1 MNNQVL
7 QPQIERSTGFRLR
20 LRLGFMPRLGLSS
33 RAGLRL
39 STVAISIMLLSACG
53 AVMRSEFEPPP
64 IQVPAQ
70 WQHTN
75 VASQVSVDP
84 WWQRFNQPE
93 LNRLVEQ
100 VLSTN
105 NDLTLATLTL
115 QKARLQAGLA
125 RDELYPQLSSNN
137 GASVSKPLDG
147 GSSSDSYQANLSVSY
162 ELDLWGKV
170 SANIDQ
176 AKWVALASLEDRES
190 TAQALVAT
198 TASLYWQIGYL
209 HERIALSEKSIEHS
223 QQTLTLTE
231 RQYASGAVT
240 ELDVLE
246 AQRSL
251 AGQEASHSQLLQ
263 QLVEADNALAM
274 LLNRAP
280 GETLVNISQLPETE
294 VPEIAVGV
302 PADLV
307 GRRPDVKSALYQLQS
322 ALASKDATYASY
334 FPSLSLTGS
343 VGEATSELKELL
355 RNPVGSL
362 GAGLVLPFL
371 QWNQM
376 QINNDIAEVDYQA
389 AIVNYRKTLYS
400 AFEDVD
406 NAISAKQ
413 QYAYQG
419 NKLALQF
426 TAAAKAEAIYES
438 QYRHGAIG
446 LQNWIDAQENRRSAE
461 AALLENRYNQ
471 LTAQATL
478 YQALGGSDIAPSLA
492 ANDEEFN

>member
-1 MNNQVL
+1 MNNRVL
-7 QPQIERSTGFRLR
+7 THQNELSRRVGSTLKFSV
-20 LRLGFMPRLGLSS
+20 M
-33 RAGLRL
+33 
-39 STVAISIMLLSACG
+39 AISIALLSGCG
-53 AVMRSEFEPPP
+53 ALMRSDFEPPAL
-64 IQVPAQ
+64 QVPEL
-70 WQHTN
+70 WQHTQVN
-75 VASQVSVDP
+75 GQVSLDP
-84 WWQRFNQPE
+84 WWQKFNQPE
-93 LNRLVEQ
+93 LNQLISQ
-100 VLSTN
+100 VLSSN

-125 RDELYPQLSSNN
+125 RDDLYPQLSSNN
-137 GASVSKPLDG
+137 TASVNKPLEG
-147 GSSSDSYQANLSVSY
+147 GSSSKAYKANLSVSY
-162 ELDLWGKV
+162 EVDLWGKV

-176 AKWVALASLEDRES
+176 AQWTALASVEDRES
-190 TAQALVAT
+190 TAQSLVAT

-209 HERIALSEKSIEHS
+209 HQRIELSNKSIEHS
-223 QQTLTLTE
+223 RQTLALTQ

-240 ELDVLE
+240 ELNVLE
-246 AQRSL
+246 SQRSL

-263 QLVEADNALAM
+263 QLVEAENALAI

-280 GETLVNISQLPETE
+280 GQVAVEIKQLPDSA
-294 VPEIAVGV
+294 VPEIAVGI

-307 GRRPDVKSALYQLQS
+307 GRRPDVKAALYQLRS
-322 ALASKDATYASY
+322 SLASKDATYASY

-343 VGEATSELKELL
+343 VGESTSELKELL

-376 QINNDIAEVDYQA
+376 QINNDIADIDYQT

-419 NKLALQF
+419 EKLEQQF
-426 TAAAKAEAIYES
+426 SAAAQAEAIYES

-446 LQNWIDAQENRRSAE
+446 IQNWIDAQENRRSAE

-471 LTAQATL
+471 LTAQTTL
-478 YQALGGSDIAPSLA
+478 YQALGGSDIAPPIA
-492 ANDEEFN
+492 DN

>member
-1 MNNQVL
+1 MNNLVL
-7 QPQIERSTGFRLR
+7 THQNELSRRVGSTLK
-20 LRLGFMPRLGLSS
+20 LS
-33 RAGLRL
+33 
-39 STVAISIMLLSACG
+39 VIAISIALLSGCG
-53 AVMRSEFEPPP
+53 ALMRSDFEPPAL
-64 IQVPAQ
+64 QVPEQ
-70 WQHTN
+70 WQHTQVN
-75 VASQVSVDP
+75 GQVSLDP
-84 WWQRFNQPE
+84 WWQKFNQPE
-93 LNRLVEQ
+93 LNQLISQ
-100 VLSTN
+100 VLSSN

-125 RDELYPQLSSNN
+125 RDDLYPQLSSNN
-137 GASVSKPLDG
+137 TASVNKPLEG
-147 GSSSDSYQANLSVSY
+147 GSSSKAFQANLSVSY
-162 ELDLWGKV
+162 EVDLWGKV

-176 AKWVALASLEDRES
+176 AQWTALASLEDRES
-190 TAQALVAT
+190 TAQSLVAT

-209 HERIALSEKSIEHS
+209 HQRIELSNKSIEHS
-223 QQTLTLTE
+223 RQTLALTQ

-240 ELDVLE
+240 ELNVLE
-246 AQRSL
+246 SQRSL
-251 AGQEASHSQLLQ
+251 AGQEASHSQLQQ
-263 QLVEADNALAM
+263 QLVEAENALAI

-280 GETLVNISQLPETE
+280 GQVAVEIKQLPDSA
-294 VPEIAVGV
+294 VPEIGVGI

-307 GRRPDVKSALYQLQS
+307 GRRPDVKAALYQLRS

-343 VGEATSELKELL
+343 VGESTSELKELL

-376 QINNDIAEVDYQA
+376 QINNDIADIDYQS
-389 AIVNYRKTLYS
+389 AIVSYRKTLYS

-419 NKLALQF
+419 EKLEQQF
-426 TAAAKAEAIYES
+426 SAAAQAEAIYES

-446 LQNWIDAQENRRSAE
+446 IQNWIDAQENRRSAE

-478 YQALGGSDIAPSLA
+478 YQALGGSDIAPPITD
-492 ANDEEFN
+492 N

>member
-1 MNNQVL
+1 MNNRVL
-7 QPQIERSTGFRLR
+7 THQNELSRRVGSTLKI
-20 LRLGFMPRLGLSS
+20 S
-33 RAGLRL
+33 
-39 STVAISIMLLSACG
+39 VIAISIALLSGCG
-53 AVMRSEFEPPP
+53 ALMRSDFEPPAL
-64 IQVPAQ
+64 QVPEQ
-70 WQHTN
+70 WQHTQVN
-75 VASQVSVDP
+75 GQVSLDP
-84 WWQRFNQPE
+84 WWQKFNQPE
-93 LNRLVEQ
+93 LNQLISQ
-100 VLSTN
+100 VLSSN

-125 RDELYPQLSSNN
+125 RDDLYPQLSSNN
-137 GASVSKPLDG
+137 TASVNKPLEG
-147 GSSSDSYQANLSVSY
+147 GSSSKAFQANLSVSY
-162 ELDLWGKV
+162 EVDLWGKV

-176 AKWVALASLEDRES
+176 AQWTALASQEDRES
-190 TAQALVAT
+190 TAQSLVAT

-209 HERIALSEKSIEHS
+209 HQRIELSNKSIEHS
-223 QQTLTLTE
+223 RQTLALTQ

-240 ELDVLE
+240 ELNVLE
-246 AQRSL
+246 SQRSL

-263 QLVEADNALAM
+263 QLVEAENALAI

-280 GETLVNISQLPETE
+280 GQVAVEIKQLPDSA
-294 VPEIAVGV
+294 VPEIAVGI

-307 GRRPDVKSALYQLQS
+307 GRRPDVKAALYQLRS
-322 ALASKDATYASY
+322 SLASKDATYASY

-343 VGEATSELKELL
+343 VGESTSELKELL

-376 QINNDIAEVDYQA
+376 QINNDIADIDYQS
-389 AIVNYRKTLYS
+389 AIVSYRKTLYS

-419 NKLALQF
+419 EKLEQQF
-426 TAAAKAEAIYES
+426 SAAAQAEAIYES

-446 LQNWIDAQENRRSAE
+446 IQNWIDAQENRRSAE

-478 YQALGGSDIAPSLA
+478 YQALGGSDIAPPIA
-492 ANDEEFN
+492 DN

>member
-1 MNNQVL
+1 MNNRVL
-7 QPQIERSTGFRLR
+7 THQNELSRRVGSTLK
-20 LRLGFMPRLGLSS
+20 LS
-33 RAGLRL
+33 
-39 STVAISIMLLSACG
+39 VIAISIALLSGCG
-53 AVMRSEFEPPP
+53 ALMRSEFEPPAL
-64 IQVPAQ
+64 QVPEQ
-70 WQHTN
+70 WQHIQVN
-75 VASQVSVDP
+75 GQVSLDP
-84 WWQRFNQPE
+84 WWQKFNQPE
-93 LNRLVEQ
+93 LNQLISQ
-100 VLSTN
+100 VLSSN

-125 RDELYPQLSSNN
+125 RDDLYPQLSSNN
-137 GASVSKPLDG
+137 TASVNKPLEG
-147 GSSSDSYQANLSVSY
+147 GSSSKAFQANLSVSY
-162 ELDLWGKV
+162 EVDLWGKV

-176 AKWVALASLEDRES
+176 AQWTALARLEDRES
-190 TAQALVAT
+190 TAQSLVAT

-209 HERIALSEKSIEHS
+209 HQRIELSNKSIEHS
-223 QQTLTLTE
+223 RQTLALTQ

-240 ELDVLE
+240 ELNVLE
-246 AQRSL
+246 SQRSL
-251 AGQEASHSQLLQ
+251 AGQEASHSQLQQ
-263 QLVEADNALAM
+263 QLAEAENALAI

-280 GETLVNISQLPETE
+280 GQVAVEIKQLPDSA
-294 VPEIAVGV
+294 VPEVGV
-302 PADLV
+302 GIPADLV
-307 GRRPDVKSALYQLQS
+307 GRRPDVKAALYQLRS

-343 VGEATSELKELL
+343 VGESTSELKELL

-376 QINNDIAEVDYQA
+376 QINNDLADIDYQT

-419 NKLALQF
+419 EKLEQQF
-426 TAAAKAEAIYES
+426 SAAAQAEAIYES

-446 LQNWIDAQENRRSAE
+446 IQNWIDAQENRRSAE

-478 YQALGGSDIAPSLA
+478 YQALGGSDIAPPLA
-492 ANDEEFN
+492 DN

>member
-7 QPQIERSTGFRLR
+7 THQNELSRRVGSTLK
-20 LRLGFMPRLGLSS
+20 LS
-33 RAGLRL
+33 
-39 STVAISIMLLSACG
+39 VIAISIALLSGCG
-53 AVMRSEFEPPP
+53 ALMRSDFEPPAL
-64 IQVPAQ
+64 QVPEQ
-70 WQHTN
+70 WQHTQVN
-75 VASQVSVDP
+75 TQVSLDP
-84 WWQRFNQPE
+84 WWQKFNQPE
-93 LNRLVEQ
+93 LNQLISQ
-100 VLSTN
+100 VLSSN

-125 RDELYPQLSSNN
+125 RDDLYPQLSSNN
-137 GASVSKPLDG
+137 TASVNKPLEG
-147 GSSSDSYQANLSVSY
+147 GSSSKAFQANLSVSY
-162 ELDLWGKV
+162 EVDLWGKV

-176 AKWVALASLEDRES
+176 AQWTALASLEDRES
-190 TAQALVAT
+190 TAQSLVAT

-209 HERIALSEKSIEHS
+209 HQRIELSNKSIEHS
-223 QQTLTLTE
+223 RQTLALTQ

-240 ELDVLE
+240 ELNVLE
-246 AQRSL
+246 SQRSL

-263 QLVEADNALAM
+263 QLVEAENALAI

-280 GETLVNISQLPETE
+280 GQVAFEIKQLPDSAI
-294 VPEIAVGV
+294 PEIGVGI

-307 GRRPDVKSALYQLQS
+307 GRRPDVKAALYQLRS

-343 VGEATSELKELL
+343 VGESTSELKELL

-376 QINNDIAEVDYQA
+376 QINNDIADIDYQS
-389 AIVNYRKTLYS
+389 AIVSYRKTLYS

-419 NKLALQF
+419 EKLEQQF
-426 TAAAKAEAIYES
+426 SAAAQAEAIYES

-446 LQNWIDAQENRRSAE
+446 IQNWIDAQENRRSAE

-478 YQALGGSDIAPSLA
+478 YQALGGSDIAPPLA
-492 ANDEEFN
+492 DN

>member
-1 MNNQVL
+1 MNNRVL
-7 QPQIERSTGFRLR
+7 THQNELSRRVGSTLK
-20 LRLGFMPRLGLSS
+20 LSMI
-33 RAGLRL
+33 
-39 STVAISIMLLSACG
+39 AISIALLSGCG
-53 AVMRSEFEPPP
+53 ALMRSDFEPPAL
-64 IQVPAQ
+64 QVPEQ
-70 WQHTN
+70 WQHTQLN
-75 VASQVSVDP
+75 GQVSLDP
-84 WWQRFNQPE
+84 WWQKFNQPE
-93 LNRLVEQ
+93 LNQLISQ
-100 VLSTN
+100 VLSRN

-125 RDELYPQLSSNN
+125 RDDLYPQLSSNN
-137 GASVSKPLDG
+137 TASVNKPLDG
-147 GSSSDSYQANLSVSY
+147 GSSSRAFQANLSVSY
-162 ELDLWGKV
+162 EVDLWGKV

-176 AKWVALASLEDRES
+176 AQWTALASLEDRES
-190 TAQALVAT
+190 TAQSLVAT

-209 HERIALSEKSIEHS
+209 HQRIELSNKSIEHS
-223 QQTLTLTE
+223 RQTLALTQ

-240 ELDVLE
+240 ELNVLE
-246 AQRSL
+246 SQRSL

-263 QLVEADNALAM
+263 QLVEAENALAI

-280 GETLVNISQLPETE
+280 GQVAVEIKQLPDSA
-294 VPEIAVGV
+294 VPEVGV
-302 PADLV
+302 GIPADLV
-307 GRRPDVKSALYQLQS
+307 GRRPDVKAALYQLRS

-343 VGEATSELKELL
+343 VGESTSELKELL

-376 QINNDIAEVDYQA
+376 QINNDIADIDYQS
-389 AIVNYRKTLYS
+389 AIVSYRKTLYS

-419 NKLALQF
+419 EKLELQF
-426 TAAAKAEAIYES
+426 SAAAQAEAIYES

-446 LQNWIDAQENRRSAE
+446 IQNWIDAQENRRSAE

-478 YQALGGSDIAPSLA
+478 YQALGGSDIAPPLA
-492 ANDEEFN
+492 DN

>member
-1 MNNQVL
+1 MNDQVL
-7 QPQIERSTGFRLR
+7 THQNKLNCRV
-20 LRLGFMPRLGLSS
+20 GLSLKVS
-33 RAGLRL
+33 
-39 STVAISIMLLSACG
+39 VIAISIALLSGCG
-53 AVMRSEFEPPP
+53 ALMRSDFEPPAL
-64 IQVPAQ
+64 QVPEQ
-70 WQHTN
+70 WQHTQVN
-75 VASQVSVDP
+75 DPVNGQVSLDP
-84 WWQRFNQPE
+84 WWQKFNQPE
-93 LNRLVEQ
+93 LNQLISQ
-100 VLSTN
+100 VLSSN

-125 RDELYPQLSSNN
+125 RDDLYPQLSSNN
-137 GASVSKPLDG
+137 TASMNKPLEG
-147 GSSSDSYQANLSVSY
+147 GSSSKTFQANLSVSY
-162 ELDLWGKV
+162 EVDLWGKV

-176 AKWVALASLEDRES
+176 AQWTALASLEDRES
-190 TAQALVAT
+190 TAQSLVAT

-209 HERIALSEKSIEHS
+209 HQRIELSNKSIEHS
-223 QQTLTLTE
+223 RQTLALTQ

-240 ELDVLE
+240 ELNVLE
-246 AQRSL
+246 SQRSL

-263 QLVEADNALAM
+263 QLAEAENALAI

-280 GETLVNISQLPETE
+280 GQVAVEIKQLPDSA
-294 VPEIAVGV
+294 VPEVGV
-302 PADLV
+302 GIPADLV
-307 GRRPDVKSALYQLQS
+307 GRRPDVKAALYQLRS

-343 VGEATSELKELL
+343 VGESTSELKELL

-376 QINNDIAEVDYQA
+376 QINNDLADIDYQT

-419 NKLALQF
+419 EKLEQQF
-426 TAAAKAEAIYES
+426 SAAAQAEAIYES

-446 LQNWIDAQENRRSAE
+446 IQNWIDAQENRRSAE

-478 YQALGGSDIAPSLA
+478 YQALGGSDIAPSLTD
-492 ANDEEFN
+492 N

>member
-1 MNNQVL
+1 MNNRVL
-7 QPQIERSTGFRLR
+7 THQNELSRRVGSTLK
-20 LRLGFMPRLGLSS
+20 LS
-33 RAGLRL
+33 
-39 STVAISIMLLSACG
+39 VIAISIALLSGCG
-53 AVMRSEFEPPP
+53 ALMRSDFEPPAL
-64 IQVPAQ
+64 QVPEQ
-70 WQHTN
+70 WQHTQVN
-75 VASQVSVDP
+75 DSVNGQVSLDP
-84 WWQRFNQPE
+84 WWQKFNQPE
-93 LNRLVEQ
+93 LNQLISQ
-100 VLSTN
+100 VLSSN

-125 RDELYPQLSSNN
+125 RDDLYPQLSSNN
-137 GASVSKPLDG
+137 TASVNKPLEG
-147 GSSSDSYQANLSVSY
+147 GSSSKAFQANLSVSY
-162 ELDLWGKV
+162 EVDLWGKV

-176 AKWVALASLEDRES
+176 AQWTALASLEDRES
-190 TAQALVAT
+190 TAQSLVAT

-209 HERIALSEKSIEHS
+209 HQRIELSNKSIEHS
-223 QQTLTLTE
+223 RQTLALTQ

-240 ELDVLE
+240 ELNVLE
-246 AQRSL
+246 SQRSL

-263 QLVEADNALAM
+263 QLVEAENALAI

-280 GETLVNISQLPETE
+280 GQVAVEIKQLPDSA
-294 VPEIAVGV
+294 VPEIGVGI

-307 GRRPDVKSALYQLQS
+307 GRRPDVKAALYQLRS
-322 ALASKDATYASY
+322 ALASKDTTYASY

-343 VGEATSELKELL
+343 VGESTSELKELL

-376 QINNDIAEVDYQA
+376 QINNDIANIDYQS
-389 AIVNYRKTLYS
+389 AIVSYRKTLYS

-419 NKLALQF
+419 EKLEQQF
-426 TAAAKAEAIYES
+426 SAAAQAEAIYES

-446 LQNWIDAQENRRSAE
+446 IQNWIDAQENRRSAE

-478 YQALGGSDIAPSLA
+478 YQALGGSDIAPPIA
-492 ANDEEFN
+492 DN

>member
-1 MNNQVL
+1 MNNRVL
-7 QPQIERSTGFRLR
+7 THQNELSRRVGSTLKF
-20 LRLGFMPRLGLSS
+20 SVI
-33 RAGLRL
+33 A
-39 STVAISIMLLSACG
+39 TSIALLSGCG
-53 AVMRSEFEPPP
+53 ALMRSDFEPPAL
-64 IQVPAQ
+64 QVPEQ
-70 WQHTN
+70 WQHTQVN
-75 VASQVSVDP
+75 GQVSLDP
-84 WWQRFNQPE
+84 WWHKFNQPE
-93 LNRLVEQ
+93 LNQLISQ
-100 VLSTN
+100 VLSSN

-125 RDELYPQLSSNN
+125 WDDLYPQLSSNN
-137 GASVSKPLDG
+137 TASMNKPLEG
-147 GSSSDSYQANLSVSY
+147 GSSSKTFQANLSVSY
-162 ELDLWGKV
+162 EVDLWGKV

-176 AKWVALASLEDRES
+176 AQWTALASLEDRES
-190 TAQALVAT
+190 TAQSLVAT

-209 HERIALSEKSIEHS
+209 NQRIELSNKSIEHS
-223 QQTLTLTE
+223 RQTLALTQ

-240 ELDVLE
+240 ELNVLE
-246 AQRSL
+246 SQRSL

-263 QLVEADNALAM
+263 QLAEAENALAI

-280 GETLVNISQLPETE
+280 GQVAVEIKQLPDGA
-294 VPEIAVGV
+294 VPEVGV
-302 PADLV
+302 GIPAELV
-307 GRRPDVKSALYQLQS
+307 GRRPDVKAALYQLRS

-343 VGEATSELKELL
+343 VGESTSELKELL

-376 QINNDIAEVDYQA
+376 QINNDLADIDYQT

-419 NKLALQF
+419 EKLEQQF
-426 TAAAKAEAIYES
+426 SAAAQAEAIYES

-446 LQNWIDAQENRRSAE
+446 IQNWIDAQENRRSAE

-478 YQALGGSDIAPSLA
+478 YQALGGSDIAPPLA
-492 ANDEEFN
+492 DN

>member
-1 MNNQVL
+1 MNNKVL
-7 QPQIERSTGFRLR
+7 THQNKLR
-20 LRLGFMPRLGLSS
+20 TLKFS
-33 RAGLRL
+33 
-39 STVAISIMLLSACG
+39 VIAISIALLSGCG
-53 AVMRSEFEPPP
+53 ALMRSDFEPPAL
-64 IQVPAQ
+64 QVPEQ
-70 WQHTN
+70 WQHTQVN
-75 VASQVSVDP
+75 GQVSLDP
-84 WWQRFNQPE
+84 WWQKFNQPE
-93 LNRLVEQ
+93 LNQLISQ
-100 VLSTN
+100 VLSSN

-125 RDELYPQLSSNN
+125 RDDLYPQLSSNN
-137 GASVSKPLDG
+137 TASVNKPLEG
-147 GSSSDSYQANLSVSY
+147 GSSSKTFQANLSVSY
-162 ELDLWGKV
+162 EVDLWGKV

-176 AKWVALASLEDRES
+176 AQWTALASLEDRES
-190 TAQALVAT
+190 TAQSLVAT

-209 HERIALSEKSIEHS
+209 HQRIELSNKSIEHS
-223 QQTLTLTE
+223 RQTLALTQ

-240 ELDVLE
+240 ELNVLE
-246 AQRSL
+246 SQRSL

-263 QLVEADNALAM
+263 QLAEAENALAI

-280 GETLVNISQLPETE
+280 GQVAVEIKQLPDGA
-294 VPEIAVGV
+294 VPEVGV
-302 PADLV
+302 GIPAELV
-307 GRRPDVKSALYQLQS
+307 GRRPDVKAALYQLRS

-343 VGEATSELKELL
+343 VGESTSELKELL

-371 QWNQM
+371 QWNQI
-376 QINNDIAEVDYQA
+376 QINNDLADIDYQT

-419 NKLALQF
+419 EKLELQF
-426 TAAAKAEAIYES
+426 SAAAQAEAIYES

-446 LQNWIDAQENRRSAE
+446 IQNWIDAQENRRSAE

-478 YQALGGSDIAPSLA
+478 YQALGGSDIAPPLA
-492 ANDEEFN
+492 DN

>member
-1 MNNQVL
+1 MNNRVL
-7 QPQIERSTGFRLR
+7 THQNELSRRVGSTLK
-20 LRLGFMPRLGLSS
+20 LS
-33 RAGLRL
+33 
-39 STVAISIMLLSACG
+39 VIAISIALLSGCG
-53 AVMRSEFEPPP
+53 LLMRSDFEPPAL
-64 IQVPAQ
+64 QVPEQ
-70 WQHTN
+70 WQHTQLN
-75 VASQVSVDP
+75 GQVSLDP
-84 WWQRFNQPE
+84 WWQKFNQPE
-93 LNRLVEQ
+93 LDQLISQ
-100 VLSTN
+100 VLSSN

-125 RDELYPQLSSNN
+125 RDDLYPQLSSNN
-137 GASVSKPLDG
+137 TASVNKPLDG
-147 GSSSDSYQANLSVSY
+147 GSSSKAFQANLSVSY
-162 ELDLWGKV
+162 EVDLWGKV

-176 AKWVALASLEDRES
+176 AQWTALASLEDRES
-190 TAQALVAT
+190 TAQSLVAT

-209 HERIALSEKSIEHS
+209 HQRIELSNKSIEHS
-223 QQTLTLTE
+223 RQTLALTQ

-240 ELDVLE
+240 ELNVLE
-246 AQRSL
+246 SQRSL

-263 QLVEADNALAM
+263 QLVEAENALAI

-280 GETLVNISQLPETE
+280 GQVAVEIKQLPDSA
-294 VPEIAVGV
+294 VPEVGV
-302 PADLV
+302 GIPADLV
-307 GRRPDVKSALYQLQS
+307 GRRPDVKAALYQLRS

-343 VGEATSELKELL
+343 VGESTSELKELL

-376 QINNDIAEVDYQA
+376 QINNDIADIDYQS
-389 AIVNYRKTLYS
+389 AIVSYRKTLYS

-419 NKLALQF
+419 EKLEVQF
-426 TAAAKAEAIYES
+426 SAAAQAEAIYES

-446 LQNWIDAQENRRSAE
+446 IQNWIDAQENRRSAE

-478 YQALGGSDIAPSLA
+478 YQALGGSDIAPPLA
-492 ANDEEFN
+492 DN

>member
-7 QPQIERSTGFRLR
+7 THQNELGRRVCSTLK
-20 LRLGFMPRLGLSS
+20 LS
-33 RAGLRL
+33 
-39 STVAISIMLLSACG
+39 VIAIGIALLSGCG
-53 AVMRSEFEPPP
+53 ALMRSDFEPPAL
-64 IQVPAQ
+64 QVPEQ
-70 WQHTN
+70 WQHTQVN
-75 VASQVSVDP
+75 GQVSLDP
-84 WWQRFNQPE
+84 WWQKFNQPE
-93 LNRLVEQ
+93 LNQLISQ
-100 VLSTN
+100 VLSSN

-115 QKARLQAGLA
+115 QKARLQAGLV
-125 RDELYPQLSSNN
+125 RDDLYPQLSSNN
-137 GASVSKPLDG
+137 TASVNKPLEG
-147 GSSSDSYQANLSVSY
+147 GSSSKAFQANLSVSY
-162 ELDLWGKV
+162 EVDLWGKV

-176 AKWVALASLEDRES
+176 AQWTALASQEDRES
-190 TAQALVAT
+190 TAQSLVAT

-209 HERIALSEKSIEHS
+209 HQRIELSNKSIEHS
-223 QQTLTLTE
+223 RQTLALTQ

-240 ELDVLE
+240 ELNVLE
-246 AQRSL
+246 SQRSL

-263 QLVEADNALAM
+263 QLVEAENALAI

-280 GETLVNISQLPETE
+280 GQVAVEIKQLPDSA
-294 VPEIAVGV
+294 VPEIGVGI
-302 PADLV
+302 PAGLV
-307 GRRPDVKSALYQLQS
+307 GRRPDVKAALYQLRS

-343 VGEATSELKELL
+343 VGESTSELKELL

-376 QINNDIAEVDYQA
+376 QINNDIADIDYQS
-389 AIVNYRKTLYS
+389 AIVSYRKTLYS

-413 QYAYQG
+413 QYTYQG
-419 NKLALQF
+419 EKLEQQF
-426 TAAAKAEAIYES
+426 SAAAQAEAIYES

-446 LQNWIDAQENRRSAE
+446 IQNWIDAQENRRSAE

-478 YQALGGSDIAPSLA
+478 YQALGGSDIAPPLA
-492 ANDEEFN
+492 DN

>member
-1 MNNQVL
+1 MNNRVL
-7 QPQIERSTGFRLR
+7 THQNEVSRRVGSTLK
-20 LRLGFMPRLGLSS
+20 LS
-33 RAGLRL
+33 
-39 STVAISIMLLSACG
+39 VIAISIALLSGCG
-53 AVMRSEFEPPP
+53 ALMRSDFEPPAL
-64 IQVPAQ
+64 QVPEQ
-70 WQHTN
+70 WQHTQVN
-75 VASQVSVDP
+75 GQVSLDP
-84 WWQRFNQPE
+84 WWQKFNQPE
-93 LNRLVEQ
+93 LNQLISQ
-100 VLSTN
+100 VLSSN

-125 RDELYPQLSSNN
+125 RDDLYPQLSSNN
-137 GASVSKPLDG
+137 TASVNKPLDG
-147 GSSSDSYQANLSVSY
+147 GSSSKAFQAILSVSY
-162 ELDLWGKV
+162 EVDLWGKV

-176 AKWVALASLEDRES
+176 AQWTTLASLEDRES
-190 TAQALVAT
+190 TAQSLVAT

-209 HERIALSEKSIEHS
+209 HQRIELSNKSIEHS
-223 QQTLTLTE
+223 RQTLALTQ

-240 ELDVLE
+240 ELNVLE
-246 AQRSL
+246 SQRSL

-263 QLVEADNALAM
+263 QLVEAENALAI

-280 GETLVNISQLPETE
+280 GQVAVEIKQLPDSA
-294 VPEIAVGV
+294 VPEIGVGI

-307 GRRPDVKSALYQLQS
+307 GRRPDVKAALYQLRS

-343 VGEATSELKELL
+343 VGESTSELKELL

-376 QINNDIAEVDYQA
+376 QINNDIADIDYQS
-389 AIVNYRKTLYS
+389 AIVSYRKTLYS

-419 NKLALQF
+419 EKLEQQF
-426 TAAAKAEAIYES
+426 SAAAQAEAIYES

-446 LQNWIDAQENRRSAE
+446 IQNWIDAQENRRSAE

-478 YQALGGSDIAPSLA
+478 YQALGGSDIAPPLA
-492 ANDEEFN
+492 NN

>member
-1 MNNQVL
+1 MNNKVL
-7 QPQIERSTGFRLR
+7 THQNKLTTLK
-20 LRLGFMPRLGLSS
+20 LS
-33 RAGLRL
+33 
-39 STVAISIMLLSACG
+39 VIAISIALLSGCG
-53 AVMRSEFEPPP
+53 ALMRSDFEPPAL
-64 IQVPAQ
+64 QVPEQ
-70 WQHTN
+70 WQHTQVN
-75 VASQVSVDP
+75 GQVSLDP
-84 WWQRFNQPE
+84 WWQKFNQPE
-93 LNRLVEQ
+93 LNQLISQ
-100 VLSTN
+100 VLSSN

-125 RDELYPQLSSNN
+125 RDDLYPQLSSNN
-137 GASVSKPLDG
+137 TASMNKPLEG
-147 GSSSDSYQANLSVSY
+147 GSSSKTFQANLSVSY
-162 ELDLWGKV
+162 EVDLWGKV

-176 AKWVALASLEDRES
+176 AQWTALASLEDRES
-190 TAQALVAT
+190 TAQSLVAT

-209 HERIALSEKSIEHS
+209 HQRIELSNKSIEHS
-223 QQTLTLTE
+223 RQTLALTQ

-240 ELDVLE
+240 ELNVLE
-246 AQRSL
+246 SQRSL

-263 QLVEADNALAM
+263 QLAEAENALTI

-280 GETLVNISQLPETE
+280 GQVAVEIKQLPDGA
-294 VPEIAVGV
+294 VPEVGV
-302 PADLV
+302 GIPAELV
-307 GRRPDVKSALYQLQS
+307 GRRPDVKAALYQLRS

-343 VGEATSELKELL
+343 VGESTSELKELL

-376 QINNDIAEVDYQA
+376 QINNDLADIDYQT

-419 NKLALQF
+419 EKLELQF
-426 TAAAKAEAIYES
+426 SAAAQAEAIYES

-446 LQNWIDAQENRRSAE
+446 IQNWIDAQENRRSAE

-478 YQALGGSDIAPSLA
+478 YQALGGSDIAPPLA
-492 ANDEEFN
+492 DN

>member
-1 MNNQVL
+1 MNNRVL
-7 QPQIERSTGFRLR
+7 THQNEVSRRVGSTLK
-20 LRLGFMPRLGLSS
+20 LS
-33 RAGLRL
+33 
-39 STVAISIMLLSACG
+39 VIAISIALLSGCG
-53 AVMRSEFEPPP
+53 ALMRSDFEPPAL
-64 IQVPAQ
+64 QVPEQ
-70 WQHTN
+70 WQHTQVN
-75 VASQVSVDP
+75 GQVSLDP
-84 WWQRFNQPE
+84 WWQKFNQPE
-93 LNRLVEQ
+93 LNQLISQ
-100 VLSTN
+100 VLSSN

-125 RDELYPQLSSNN
+125 RDDLYPQLSSNN
-137 GASVSKPLDG
+137 TASVNKPLDG
-147 GSSSDSYQANLSVSY
+147 GSSSKAFQANLSVSY
-162 ELDLWGKV
+162 EVDLWGKV

-176 AKWVALASLEDRES
+176 AQWTALASLEDRES
-190 TAQALVAT
+190 TAQSLVAT

-209 HERIALSEKSIEHS
+209 HQRIELSNKSIEHS
-223 QQTLTLTE
+223 RQTLALTQ

-240 ELDVLE
+240 ELNVLE
-246 AQRSL
+246 SQRSL

-263 QLVEADNALAM
+263 QLVEADNALAI

-280 GETLVNISQLPETE
+280 GQVAVEIKQLPDSA
-294 VPEIAVGV
+294 VPEVGV
-302 PADLV
+302 GIPADLV
-307 GRRPDVKSALYQLQS
+307 GRRPDVKAALYQLRS

-343 VGEATSELKELL
+343 VGESTSELKELL

-376 QINNDIAEVDYQA
+376 QINNDLADIDYQT

-419 NKLALQF
+419 EKLEQQF
-426 TAAAKAEAIYES
+426 SAAAQAEAIYES

-446 LQNWIDAQENRRSAE
+446 IQNWIDAQENRRSAE

-471 LTAQATL
+471 LTAQAIL
-478 YQALGGSDIAPSLA
+478 YQALGGSDIAPPLA
-492 ANDEEFN
+492 DN

>member
-1 MNNQVL
+1 MNDQVL
-7 QPQIERSTGFRLR
+7 THQNKLNCRV
-20 LRLGFMPRLGLSS
+20 GLSLKVS
-33 RAGLRL
+33 
-39 STVAISIMLLSACG
+39 VIVISIALLSGCG
-53 AVMRSEFEPPP
+53 ALMRSDFEPPAL
-64 IQVPAQ
+64 QVPEQ
-70 WQHTN
+70 WQHTQVN
-75 VASQVSVDP
+75 DPVNGQVSLDP
-84 WWQRFNQPE
+84 WWQKFNQPE
-93 LNRLVEQ
+93 LNQLISQ
-100 VLSTN
+100 VLSSN
-105 NDLTLATLTL
+105 NDLTIATLTL

-125 RDELYPQLSSNN
+125 RDDLYPQLSSNN
-137 GASVSKPLDG
+137 TASVNKPLEG
-147 GSSSDSYQANLSVSY
+147 GSSSKAFKANLSVSY
-162 ELDLWGKV
+162 EVDLWGKV

-176 AKWVALASLEDRES
+176 AQWTALASLEDRES
-190 TAQALVAT
+190 TAQSLVAT
-198 TASLYWQIGYL
+198 TASLYWRIGYL
-209 HERIALSEKSIEHS
+209 HQRIELSNKSIEHS
-223 QQTLTLTE
+223 RQTLALTQ

-240 ELDVLE
+240 ELNVLE
-246 AQRSL
+246 SQRSL

-263 QLVEADNALAM
+263 QLVEAENALAI

-280 GETLVNISQLPETE
+280 GQVAVEIKQLPDSA
-294 VPEIAVGV
+294 VPEIGVGI

-307 GRRPDVKSALYQLQS
+307 GRRPDVKAALYQLRS

-343 VGEATSELKELL
+343 VGESTSELKELL
-355 RNPVGSL
+355 RNPMGSL

-376 QINNDIAEVDYQA
+376 QINNDLADIDYQT

-419 NKLALQF
+419 EKLEQQF
-426 TAAAKAEAIYES
+426 SAAAQAEAIYES

-446 LQNWIDAQENRRSAE
+446 IQNWIDAQENRRSAE

-471 LTAQATL
+471 LITQATL
-478 YQALGGSDIAPSLA
+478 YQALGGSDIAPPLTENSPSI
-492 ANDEEFN
+492 

>member
-7 QPQIERSTGFRLR
+7 THQNELGRRVCSTLK
-20 LRLGFMPRLGLSS
+20 LS
-33 RAGLRL
+33 
-39 STVAISIMLLSACG
+39 VIAISIALLSGCG
-53 AVMRSEFEPPP
+53 ALMRSDFEPPAL
-64 IQVPAQ
+64 QVPEQ
-70 WQHTN
+70 WQHTQVN
-75 VASQVSVDP
+75 GQVSLDP
-84 WWQRFNQPE
+84 WWQKFNQPE
-93 LNRLVEQ
+93 LNQLISQ
-100 VLSTN
+100 VLSSN

-125 RDELYPQLSSNN
+125 RDDLYPQLSSNN
-137 GASVSKPLDG
+137 TASVNKPLEG
-147 GSSSDSYQANLSVSY
+147 GSSSKAFQANLSVSY
-162 ELDLWGKV
+162 EVDLWGKV

-176 AKWVALASLEDRES
+176 AQWTALASLEDRES
-190 TAQALVAT
+190 TAQSLVAT

-209 HERIALSEKSIEHS
+209 HQRIELSNKSIEHS
-223 QQTLTLTE
+223 RQTLALTQ

-240 ELDVLE
+240 ELNVLE
-246 AQRSL
+246 SQRSL

-263 QLVEADNALAM
+263 QLVEAENALAI
-274 LLNRAP
+274 LLNHAP
-280 GETLVNISQLPETE
+280 GQVAVEIKQLPDSA
-294 VPEIAVGV
+294 VPEIGVGI

-307 GRRPDVKSALYQLQS
+307 GRRPDVKAALYQLRS
-322 ALASKDATYASY
+322 SLASKDATYASY

-343 VGEATSELKELL
+343 VGESTSELKELL

-376 QINNDIAEVDYQA
+376 QINNDIADIDYQS
-389 AIVNYRKTLYS
+389 AIVSYRKTLYS

-419 NKLALQF
+419 EKLEQQF
-426 TAAAKAEAIYES
+426 SAAAQAEAIYES

-446 LQNWIDAQENRRSAE
+446 IQNWIDAQENRRSAE

-478 YQALGGSDIAPSLA
+478 YQALGGSDIAPPLA
-492 ANDEEFN
+492 DN

>member
-1 MNNQVL
+1 MNNRVL
-7 QPQIERSTGFRLR
+7 THQNELSRRVCSTLK
-20 LRLGFMPRLGLSS
+20 LS
-33 RAGLRL
+33 
-39 STVAISIMLLSACG
+39 VIAISIALLSGCG
-53 AVMRSEFEPPP
+53 ALMRSDFEPPAL
-64 IQVPAQ
+64 QVPEQ
-70 WQHTN
+70 WQHTQVN
-75 VASQVSVDP
+75 GQVSLDP
-84 WWQRFNQPE
+84 WWQKFNQPE
-93 LNRLVEQ
+93 LNQLIGQ
-100 VLSTN
+100 VLSSN

-125 RDELYPQLSSNN
+125 RDDLYPQLSSNN
-137 GASVSKPLDG
+137 TASVNKPLDG
-147 GSSSDSYQANLSVSY
+147 GSSSKAFQANLSVSY
-162 ELDLWGKV
+162 EVDLWGKV

-176 AKWVALASLEDRES
+176 AQWTALASLEDRES
-190 TAQALVAT
+190 TAQSLVAT

-209 HERIALSEKSIEHS
+209 HQRIELSNKSIEHS
-223 QQTLTLTE
+223 RQTLALTQ

-240 ELDVLE
+240 ELNVLE
-246 AQRSL
+246 SQRSL

-263 QLVEADNALAM
+263 QLVEAENALAI

-280 GETLVNISQLPETE
+280 GQVAFEIKQLPDSAI
-294 VPEIAVGV
+294 PEIGVGI

-307 GRRPDVKSALYQLQS
+307 GRRPDVKAALYQLRS

-343 VGEATSELKELL
+343 VGESTSELKELL

-376 QINNDIAEVDYQA
+376 QINNDIADIDYQS
-389 AIVNYRKTLYS
+389 AIVSYRKTLYS

-419 NKLALQF
+419 EKLEQQF
-426 TAAAKAEAIYES
+426 SAAAQAEAIYES

-446 LQNWIDAQENRRSAE
+446 IQNWIDAQENRRSAE

-478 YQALGGSDIAPSLA
+478 YQALGGSDIAPPITD
-492 ANDEEFN
+492 N

>member
-1 MNNQVL
+1 MNNRVL
-7 QPQIERSTGFRLR
+7 THQNEVSRRVGSTLK
-20 LRLGFMPRLGLSS
+20 LSMI
-33 RAGLRL
+33 
-39 STVAISIMLLSACG
+39 AISIALLSGCG
-53 AVMRSEFEPPP
+53 ALMRSDFEPPAL
-64 IQVPAQ
+64 QVPEQ
-70 WQHTN
+70 WQHTQVN
-75 VASQVSVDP
+75 GQVSLDP
-84 WWQRFNQPE
+84 WWQKFNQPE
-93 LNRLVEQ
+93 LDQLISQ
-100 VLSTN
+100 VLSSN

-125 RDELYPQLSSNN
+125 RDDLYPQLSSNN
-137 GASVSKPLDG
+137 TASVNKPLEG
-147 GSSSDSYQANLSVSY
+147 GSSSKAFQANLSVSY
-162 ELDLWGKV
+162 EVDLWGKV

-176 AKWVALASLEDRES
+176 AQWTALASLEDRES
-190 TAQALVAT
+190 TAQSLVAT

-209 HERIALSEKSIEHS
+209 HQRIELSNKSIEHS
-223 QQTLTLTE
+223 RQTLALTQ

-240 ELDVLE
+240 ELNVLE
-246 AQRSL
+246 SQRSL

-263 QLVEADNALAM
+263 QLVEAENALAI

-280 GETLVNISQLPETE
+280 GQVAVEIKQLPDSA
-294 VPEIAVGV
+294 VPEVGV
-302 PADLV
+302 GIPADLV
-307 GRRPDVKSALYQLQS
+307 GRRPDVKAALYQLRS

-343 VGEATSELKELL
+343 VGESTSELKELL

-376 QINNDIAEVDYQA
+376 QINNDIADIDYQS
-389 AIVNYRKTLYS
+389 AIVSYRKTLYS

-419 NKLALQF
+419 EKLELQF
-426 TAAAKAEAIYES
+426 SAAAQAEAIYES

-446 LQNWIDAQENRRSAE
+446 IQNWIDAQENRRSAE

-478 YQALGGSDIAPSLA
+478 YQALGGGDIAPPLA
-492 ANDEEFN
+492 DN

>member
-1 MNNQVL
+1 MNNRVL
-7 QPQIERSTGFRLR
+7 THQNELSRRVGSTLKV
-20 LRLGFMPRLGLSS
+20 S
-33 RAGLRL
+33 
-39 STVAISIMLLSACG
+39 VIAISIALLSGCG
-53 AVMRSEFEPPP
+53 ALMRSDFEPPAL
-64 IQVPAQ
+64 QVPEQ
-70 WQHTN
+70 WQHTQVN
-75 VASQVSVDP
+75 DPVNGQVSLDP
-84 WWQRFNQPE
+84 WWQKFNQPE
-93 LNRLVEQ
+93 LNQLISQ
-100 VLSTN
+100 VLSSN

-125 RDELYPQLSSNN
+125 RDDLYPQLSSNN
-137 GASVSKPLDG
+137 TASVNKPLDG
-147 GSSSDSYQANLSVSY
+147 GSSSKAFQANLSVSY
-162 ELDLWGKV
+162 EVDLWGKV

-176 AKWVALASLEDRES
+176 TQWTALASLEDRES
-190 TAQALVAT
+190 TAQSLVAT

-209 HERIALSEKSIEHS
+209 HQRIELSNKSIEHS
-223 QQTLTLTE
+223 RQTLALTQ

-240 ELDVLE
+240 ELNVLE
-246 AQRSL
+246 SQRSL

-263 QLVEADNALAM
+263 QLVEAENALAI
-274 LLNRAP
+274 LLNRVP
-280 GETLVNISQLPETE
+280 GQVAVEIKQLPDSA
-294 VPEIAVGV
+294 VPEIGVGI

-307 GRRPDVKSALYQLQS
+307 GRRPDVKAALYQLRS

-343 VGEATSELKELL
+343 VGESTSELKELL
-355 RNPVGSL
+355 RNPMGSL

-376 QINNDIAEVDYQA
+376 QINNDIADIDYQS
-389 AIVNYRKTLYS
+389 AIVSYRKTLYS

-419 NKLALQF
+419 EKLEQQF
-426 TAAAKAEAIYES
+426 SAAAQAEAIYES

-446 LQNWIDAQENRRSAE
+446 IQNWIDAQENRRSAE

-478 YQALGGSDIAPSLA
+478 YQALGGSDIAPPIA
-492 ANDEEFN
+492 DN

>member
-1 MNNQVL
+1 MNNRVL
-7 QPQIERSTGFRLR
+7 THQNEVSRRVGSTLK
-20 LRLGFMPRLGLSS
+20 LS
-33 RAGLRL
+33 
-39 STVAISIMLLSACG
+39 VIAISIALLSGCG
-53 AVMRSEFEPPP
+53 ALMRSDFEPPAL
-64 IQVPAQ
+64 QVPEQ
-70 WQHTN
+70 WQHTQVN
-75 VASQVSVDP
+75 GQVSLDP
-84 WWQRFNQPE
+84 WWQKFNQPE
-93 LNRLVEQ
+93 LNQLISQ
-100 VLSTN
+100 VLSSN

-125 RDELYPQLSSNN
+125 RDDLYPQLSSNN
-137 GASVSKPLDG
+137 TASVNKPLEG
-147 GSSSDSYQANLSVSY
+147 GSSSKAFQANLSVSY
-162 ELDLWGKV
+162 EVDLWGKV

-176 AKWVALASLEDRES
+176 AQWTALASLEDRES
-190 TAQALVAT
+190 TAQSLVAT

-209 HERIALSEKSIEHS
+209 HQRIELSNKSIEHS
-223 QQTLTLTE
+223 RQTLALTQ

-240 ELDVLE
+240 ELNVLE
-246 AQRSL
+246 SQRSL

-263 QLVEADNALAM
+263 QLVEAENALAI

-280 GETLVNISQLPETE
+280 GQVAVEIKQLPDSA
-294 VPEIAVGV
+294 VPEVGV
-302 PADLV
+302 GIPADLV
-307 GRRPDVKSALYQLQS
+307 GRRPDVKAALYQLRS

-343 VGEATSELKELL
+343 VGESTSELKELL

-376 QINNDIAEVDYQA
+376 QINNDIADIDYQS
-389 AIVNYRKTLYS
+389 AIVSYRKTLYS

-419 NKLALQF
+419 EKLELQF
-426 TAAAKAEAIYES
+426 SAAAQAEAIYES

-446 LQNWIDAQENRRSAE
+446 IQNWIDAQENRRSAE

-478 YQALGGSDIAPSLA
+478 YQALGGGDIAPPLA
-492 ANDEEFN
+492 DN

>member
-1 MNNQVL
+1 MNDQVL
-7 QPQIERSTGFRLR
+7 THQNKLTTLK
-20 LRLGFMPRLGLSS
+20 LS
-33 RAGLRL
+33 
-39 STVAISIMLLSACG
+39 VIAISIALLSGCG
-53 AVMRSEFEPPP
+53 ALMRSDFDPPAL
-64 IQVPAQ
+64 QVPEQ
-70 WQHTN
+70 WQHTQVN
-75 VASQVSVDP
+75 GQVSLDP
-84 WWQRFNQPE
+84 WWQKFNQPE
-93 LNRLVEQ
+93 LNQLISQ
-100 VLSTN
+100 VLSSN

-125 RDELYPQLSSNN
+125 RDDLYPQLSSNN
-137 GASVSKPLDG
+137 TASVNKPLEG
-147 GSSSDSYQANLSVSY
+147 GSSSRAFQANLSVSY
-162 ELDLWGKV
+162 EVDLWGKV

-176 AKWVALASLEDRES
+176 AQWTALASLEDRES
-190 TAQALVAT
+190 TAQSLVAT

-209 HERIALSEKSIEHS
+209 HQRIELSNKSIEHS
-223 QQTLTLTE
+223 RQTLALTQ

-240 ELDVLE
+240 ELNVLE
-246 AQRSL
+246 SQRSL

-263 QLVEADNALAM
+263 QLAEAENALAI

-280 GETLVNISQLPETE
+280 GQVAVEIKQLPDSA
-294 VPEIAVGV
+294 VPEVGV
-302 PADLV
+302 GIPADLV
-307 GRRPDVKSALYQLQS
+307 GRRPDVKAALYQLRS

-343 VGEATSELKELL
+343 VGESTSELKELL

-376 QINNDIAEVDYQA
+376 QINNDLADIDYQT

-419 NKLALQF
+419 EKLEQQF
-426 TAAAKAEAIYES
+426 SAAQAEAIYES

-446 LQNWIDAQENRRSAE
+446 IQNWIDAQENRRSAE

-478 YQALGGSDIAPSLA
+478 YQALGGSDIAPPLA
-492 ANDEEFN
+492 DN

>member
-1 MNNQVL
+1 MNNKVL
-7 QPQIERSTGFRLR
+7 THQNKLR
-20 LRLGFMPRLGLSS
+20 TLKFS
-33 RAGLRL
+33 
-39 STVAISIMLLSACG
+39 VIAISIALLSGCG
-53 AVMRSEFEPPP
+53 ALMRSDFEPPAL
-64 IQVPAQ
+64 QVPEQ
-70 WQHTN
+70 WLHTQVN
-75 VASQVSVDP
+75 GQVSLDP
-84 WWQRFNQPE
+84 WWQKFNQPE
-93 LNRLVEQ
+93 LNQLISQ
-100 VLSTN
+100 VLSSN

-125 RDELYPQLSSNN
+125 RDDLYPQLSSNN
-137 GASVSKPLDG
+137 TASMNKPLEG
-147 GSSSDSYQANLSVSY
+147 GSSSKTFQANLSVSY
-162 ELDLWGKV
+162 EVDLWGKV

-176 AKWVALASLEDRES
+176 AQWTALASLEDRES
-190 TAQALVAT
+190 TAQSLVAT

-209 HERIALSEKSIEHS
+209 HQRIELSNKSIEHS
-223 QQTLTLTE
+223 RQTLALTQ

-240 ELDVLE
+240 ELNVLE
-246 AQRSL
+246 SQRSL

-263 QLVEADNALAM
+263 QLAEAENALAI

-280 GETLVNISQLPETE
+280 GQVAVEIKQLPDSA
-294 VPEIAVGV
+294 VPEVGV
-302 PADLV
+302 GIPADLV
-307 GRRPDVKSALYQLQS
+307 GRRPDVKAALYQLRS

-343 VGEATSELKELL
+343 VGESTSELKELL

-376 QINNDIAEVDYQA
+376 QINNDLADIDYQT

-419 NKLALQF
+419 EKLELQF
-426 TAAAKAEAIYES
+426 SAAAQAEAIYES

-446 LQNWIDAQENRRSAE
+446 IQNWIDAQENRRSAE

-478 YQALGGSDIAPSLA
+478 YQALGGSDIAPPLA
-492 ANDEEFN
+492 DN

>member
-1 MNNQVL
+1 MNDQVL
-7 QPQIERSTGFRLR
+7 THQNKLNHRV
-20 LRLGFMPRLGLSS
+20 GLSLKVS
-33 RAGLRL
+33 
-39 STVAISIMLLSACG
+39 VIAISIALLSGCG
-53 AVMRSEFEPPP
+53 ALMRSDFEPPVL
-64 IQVPAQ
+64 QVPEQ
-70 WQHTN
+70 WQHSAVN
-75 VASQVSVDP
+75 SQVSLDP
-84 WWQRFNQPE
+84 WWQKFNQPE
-93 LNRLVEQ
+93 LNQLINQ
-100 VLSTN
+100 VLSSN
-105 NDLTLATLTL
+105 NDLTIATLTL

-125 RDELYPQLSSNN
+125 RDDLYPQLSSNN
-137 GASVSKPLDG
+137 TASVNKPLEG
-147 GSSSDSYQANLSVSY
+147 GSSSKAFKANLSVSY
-162 ELDLWGKV
+162 EVDLWGKV

-176 AKWVALASLEDRES
+176 AQWTALASVEDRES
-190 TAQALVAT
+190 TAQSLVAT

-209 HERIALSEKSIEHS
+209 HQRIELSNKSIEHS
-223 QQTLTLTE
+223 RQTLALTQ

-240 ELDVLE
+240 ELNVLE
-246 AQRSL
+246 SQRSL

-263 QLVEADNALAM
+263 QLVEAENALAI

-280 GETLVNISQLPETE
+280 GQVAVEIKQLPDSA
-294 VPEIAVGV
+294 VPEIGVGI
-302 PADLV
+302 PADVV
-307 GRRPDVKSALYQLQS
+307 GRRPDVKAALYQLRA

-343 VGEATSELKELL
+343 VGESTSELKELL

-376 QINNDIAEVDYQA
+376 QINNDLADIDYQTT
-389 AIVNYRKTLYS
+389 IVNYRKTLYS

-419 NKLALQF
+419 EKLEQQF
-426 TAAAKAEAIYES
+426 SAAAQAEAIYES

-446 LQNWIDAQENRRSAE
+446 IQNWIDAQENRRNAE

-471 LTAQATL
+471 LITQATL
-478 YQALGGSDIAPSLA
+478 YQALGGSDIAPPIA
-492 ANDEEFN
+492 DN